1 MPKRATFLMRKKP
14 PSQWGEVTAMDLT
27 KLLNS
32 GKRLEDI
39 MKRYRVSRQQFL
51 YKLTRG

>member
-14 PSQWGEVTAMDLT
+14 PSHWEDITAMDLT

-39 MKRYRVSRQQFL
+39 MKRYGVSRQQFL